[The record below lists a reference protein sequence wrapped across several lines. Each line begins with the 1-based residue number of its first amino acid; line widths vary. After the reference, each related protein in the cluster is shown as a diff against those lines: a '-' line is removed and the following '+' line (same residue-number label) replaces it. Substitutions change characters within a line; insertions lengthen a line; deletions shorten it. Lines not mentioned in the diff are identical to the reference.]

1 MTDEHKDHGAYV
13 KRVREETQR
22 YLQALFSDNDRLRH
36 LIAHLETDQR
46 RREAENHELRDQV
59 LRQEQELERCRSDH
73 ALLARQLHDIEQE
86 NVRYSS
92 EFVSVEQR
100 NNDLANLYVASYRL
114 HGTLDRQEVLTAI
127 KEIVVNLIGCEEFV
141 IYGRRSEDATA
152 LELIGAMGL
161 PEDRYWRLPL
171 ERGLIGRAAQT
182 GAMFLGD
189 DGQGV
194 RLEEERDLT
203 ACVPLLIDGHVI
215 GMIALFRLLPQK
227 CGRLL
232 PIDRELFDL
241 LATQAAQAVYCTT
254 LYARYGVSGAV
265 VC

>member
-1 MTDEHKDHGAYV
+1 MTKEHKDHGAYV

-22 YLQALFSDNDRLRH
+22 YVQELLADNDRLRQ

-46 RREAENHELRDQV
+46 RQETENHELRDKV
-59 LRQEQELERCRSDH
+59 LRQEQELERFRNDH
-73 ALLARQLHDIEQE
+73 ARLARRLSDIEQE

-92 EFVSVEQR
+92 EFVGVEQR

-114 HGTLDRQEVLTAI
+114 HGTLDRQEVLTVI
-127 KEIVVNLIGCEEFV
+127 KEIVVNLIGCEEFG
-141 IYGRRSEDATA
+141 IYERSEHATE

-161 PEDRYWRLPL
+161 PEDRYRKLPL

-189 DGQGV
+189 DGEGV

-203 ACVPLLIDGHVI
+203 ACVPLLVDRQVI
-215 GMIALFRLLPQK
+215 AMIALFRLLPQK
-227 CGRLL
+227 CGRLA

-254 LYARYGVSGAV
+254 LHARYGVSGAV
-265 VC
+265 A